1 MSEDPQLRK
10 MWHELLGGG
19 ESDTFKA
26 GSIILLQ
33 RVVGMFLKSKQQISR
48 EQLQLKP
55 NKKSSPLRQ
64 TVCKGQ
70 KPKPRVCEPI

>member
-26 GSIILLQ
+26 GSIIL
-33 RVVGMFLKSKQQISR
+33 FLKSKQQISR

-55 NKKSSPLRQ
+55 KKKSSPLRQ